1 MIVSR
6 DLKILPSECPRWS
19 ARRFAKDDM
28 PRNEPTKQKPRTNS
42 YHFYHALNLG
52 FVTEKWFQGANII
65 RTGRY
70 SYSFHYYSNLPLLL
84 PAPLSCLFS
93 LKFEKTPKKLPDSF
107 LLISIFFPPYLVHS
121 SWQTFPTSR
130 RWIILFQTVRFII
143 MDFLLRLLVLLFFP
157 SSGILLSPHDVVDL
171 WLWCILLFFDFPLI
185 LILLPR
191 TGFQRRQLLPTNF
204 LSNFYLLTSL
214 FSTLA
219 FRW

>member
-130 RWIILFQTVRFII
+130 RWIIVFPFFRNTSFSSRRRRSVTVVHSS
-143 MDFLLRLLVLLFFP
+143 FLWFP
-157 SSGILLSPHDVVDL
+157 SHSYSTPSNWIPKATTSSHELLIELLPPHFT
-171 WLWCILLFFDFPLI
+171 IQHARFPLVNNSSR
-185 LILLPR
+185 R
-191 TGFQRRQLLPTNF
+191 TVHRRSINGK
-204 LSNFYLLTSL
+204 
-214 FSTLA
+214 
-219 FRW
+219 